1 MLPGS
6 CSRSCLQRQTLS
18 VLGKA
23 GLVIQ
28 GLIQA
33 PPGGQEPRDGC
44 WPRSL
49 GPEKPPVGAELSP
62 GS

>member
-18 VLGKA
+18 MLGKA

-33 PPGGQEPRDGC
+33 PPGRARTQGWVLASLFGTCKAACGC
-44 WPRSL
+44 
-49 GPEKPPVGAELSP
+49 
-62 GS
+62 